1 MNLNIKQINKDNYNE
16 VLKLQV
22 FEEQVG
28 FIETVE
34 ECLEEASENASWRPV
49 GIYDEDTL
57 VGFSM
62 YGLLHEV
69 EYRGPR
75 VWLDRI
81 LIDKN
86 YQGKGYGKASVE
98 TLLKRL
104 YEEYHE
110 PRTYLSVYDNN
121 EVAVRLYKNVGFEF
135 NGEIDTKGEKI
146 MEINMEKL
154 ESCNEQR

>member
-1 MNLNIKQINKDNYNE
+1 MNLKIKEINKDNYKE
-16 VLKLQV
+16 ALKLQV
-22 FEEQVG
+22 FEEQIG
-28 FIETVE
+28 YIESVQ
-34 ECLEEASENASWRPV
+34 ECLEEASENSSWRPV

-86 YQGKGYGKASVE
+86 HQGKGYGKASVE
-98 TLLKRL
+98 ILLKRL
-104 YEEYHE
+104 YEEYNE
-110 PRTYLSVYDNN
+110 KKTYLSVYDDN
-121 EVAVRLYKNVGFEF
+121 EAAVKLYKRIGFVF

-154 ESCNEQR
+154 ESIDEQR

>member
-1 MNLNIKQINKDNYNE
+1 MNLKIKKINKDNYEE

-34 ECLEEASENASWRPV
+34 ECLEEASENSSWRPV

-86 YQGKGYGKASVE
+86 HQGKGYGKASVE
-98 TLLKRL
+98 ILLRRL
-104 YEEYHE
+104 QEEYHE
-110 PRTYLSVYDNN
+110 PRTYLSVYDDN
-121 EVAVRLYKNVGFEF
+121 EAAVKLYKKVGFVF

-154 ESCNEQR
+154 EICNEQR